1 MWRNLWPPSAGLRR
15 GTEVDDPLAGPPSLD
30 RTAWEELVRTT
41 GGDKD
46 FVADLLQ
53 TFFDDTPKELE
64 VMRQSI
70 LQNGAEEFRRAAH
83 SLKSN
88 CATFGA
94 ARLSG
99 MFREM
104 EEMGKRGDLESAE
117 ERLARAEEEY
127 GRVRPLLEAERARM

>member
-1 MWRNLWPPSAGLRR
+1 
-15 GTEVDDPLAGPPSLD
+15 VDEPLVEPPSLD

-46 FVADLLQ
+46 FLADLLQ
-53 TFFDDTPKELE
+53 TFFDDTPKELA

-70 LQNGAEEFRRAAH
+70 LHNRVEEFRRAAH

-88 CATFGA
+88 SATFGA
-94 ARLSG
+94 TRLSG
-99 MFREM
+99 MFREL
-104 EEMGKRGDLESAE
+104 EEMGKSGDLEGAE
-117 ERLARAEEEY
+117 ERLARAEAEY